1 MARQYHRMRGAVLI
15 VSSCLLF
22 SVAGCLVRAGAHI
35 GPLRMVLFRF
45 AIGLVIIAAAVVFG
59 RVRLRFNDK
68 RLLFLRGLTGGIAV
82 FIAFVAITKLGLG
95 KGTVIICSYPIF
107 ASIFSAIFLKEK
119 LRLSNVASIAV
130 AFAGIYLISSDGGN
144 GLWAF
149 SVFGKYELLTIF
161 GAVLGGIAVT
171 LIRKLHD
178 TDDSPAIYFSQCAV
192 GLCVMLIPACSKG
205 GIAIEP
211 AGMLLLAGIGISA
224 TIGQLLMTEGYKY
237 VPVRTGSLL
246 CMLDP
251 VLAYIAGG
259 VIFSEPLAARSIIGA
274 LFVVAACALVL
285 SGRKDAPE
293 AIAIGGVEA

>member
-1 MARQYHRMRGAVLI
+1 MARQYHRMRGAALI

-22 SVAGCLVRAGAHI
+22 SVTGCLVRAGAHI

-68 RLLFLRGLTGGIAV
+68 RLLYLRGLTGGIAT

-119 LRLSNVASIAV
+119 LRLLNVVSIVV
-130 AFAGIYLISSDGGN
+130 AFAGIYLISSDGGS

-149 SVFGKYELLTIF
+149 SVFGKYELITIF
-161 GAVLGGIAVT
+161 GAVLSGIAVT

-178 TDDSPAIYFSQCAV
+178 TDDSAAIYFSQCAV
-192 GLCVMLIPACSKG
+192 GLCVVIVPACKSG
-205 GIAIEP
+205 LAVEP

-246 CMLDP
+246 GTLDP
-251 VLAYIAGG
+251 VLAYIAG
-259 VIFSEPLAARSIIGA
+259 VVLFDEPLAARSVIGA
-274 LFVVAACALVL
+274 VFVVAACALVL
-285 SGRKDAPE
+285 VGRKDEPD
-293 AIAIGGVEA
+293 AIEIGGVEA

>member
-1 MARQYHRMRGAVLI
+1 MARQYHRLRGAVLL

-22 SVAGCLVRAGAHI
+22 SAAGCLVRAGAHI

-45 AIGLVIIAAAVVFG
+45 AIGLVLIAAMAVSR

-82 FIAFVAITKLGLG
+82 FIAFVAITELGLG

-119 LRLSNVASIAV
+119 LRLLNVASIAV
-130 AFAGIYLISSDGGN
+130 AFVGIYLISSDGGN
-144 GLWAF
+144 GLWTF

-192 GLCVMLIPACSKG
+192 GLCVVIVPACKG
-205 GIAIEP
+205 GLAVEP

-259 VIFSEPLAARSIIGA
+259 VIFAEPLAARAVIGA
-274 LFVVAACALVL
+274 VFVVAACALVVV
-285 SGRKDAPE
+285 GRKDAPD
-293 AIAIGGVEA
+293 AIEIGGVEA

>member
-1 MARQYHRMRGAVLI
+1 MARQYHRMRGGVLL
-15 VSSCLLF
+15 VSACLFF
-22 SVAGCLVRAGAHI
+22 SAAGCLVRAGAHI
-35 GPLRMVLFRF
+35 GPLRMVMFRF
-45 AIGLVIIAAAVVFG
+45 AIGLVLIAVAAASG
-59 RVRLRFNDK
+59 RIRLRFNDK

-82 FIAFVAITKLGLG
+82 FIAFTAITELGLG

-119 LRLSNVASIAV
+119 LRLLNVASIAI
-130 AFAGIYLISSDGGN
+130 AFVGIYLISSDGGN

-149 SVFGKYELLTIF
+149 SVFGKYELITIF

-192 GLCVMLIPACSKG
+192 GLCVVIVPACKG
-205 GIAIEP
+205 GLAVEP

-251 VLAYIAGG
+251 VLAYIAGV
-259 VIFSEPLAARSIIGA
+259 VIFSEPLAARSVIGA
-274 LFVVAACALVL
+274 VLVVSACALVL
-285 SGRKDAPE
+285 GGRKDAPDAME
-293 AIAIGGVEA
+293 IGGVEA

>member
-1 MARQYHRMRGAVLI
+1 MVG
-15 VSSCLLF
+15 SCLFF
-22 SVAGCLVRAGAHI
+22 SAAGCLVRAGAHI

-45 AIGLVIIAAAVVFG
+45 AIGLVIIAAVVASG

-119 LRLSNVASIAV
+119 LRLLNVASIAV

-144 GLWAF
+144 GLWTL

-161 GAVLGGIAVT
+161 GAVLAGIAVT

-178 TDDSPAIYFSQCAV
+178 TDDSVAIYFSQCAV
-192 GLCVMLIPACSKG
+192 GLCLVLVPAYRG
-205 GIAIEP
+205 GLAIEP

-251 VLAYIAGG
+251 VLAYIAGV
-259 VIFSEPLAARSIIGA
+259 VIFAEPLAARSVIGA
-274 LFVVAACALVL
+274 VFVVAACALVL
-285 SGRKDAPE
+285 VGRKDEPE
-293 AIAIGGVEA
+293 AIAIGGGKA

>member
-1 MARQYHRMRGAVLI
+1 MARQYHRMRGAVLL
-15 VSSCLLF
+15 VGSCLLF
-22 SVAGCLVRAGAHI
+22 STTGCLVRAGAHI

-45 AIGLVIIAAAVVFG
+45 AIGLVIIAAVVISG
-59 RVRLRFNDK
+59 RARLRLNDK
-68 RLLFLRGLTGGIAV
+68 RLLFLRGLTGGIAT
-82 FIAFVAITKLGLG
+82 FIAFTAITKLGLG

-119 LRLSNVASIAV
+119 LRLLNVASIAV
-130 AFAGIYLISSDGGN
+130 AFAGIYLISSDGSN

-178 TDDSPAIYFSQCAV
+178 TDDSMAIYFSQCAV
-192 GLCVMLIPACSKG
+192 GLCIVIVPACKG
-205 GIAIEP
+205 GIAIGP

-237 VPVRTGSLL
+237 MPVRTGSLL

-251 VLAYIAGG
+251 VLAYIAGV
-259 VIFSEPLAARSIIGA
+259 VIFAEPVAARSVIGA
-274 LFVVAACALVL
+274 VFVVTACALVL
-285 SGRKDAPE
+285 VGRKDAPD
-293 AIAIGGVEA
+293 AIEIGGVEA